1 MKKKL
6 LSLVCAIT
14 CALTLGACGSVTETT
29 DVEKSLMSTCEM
41 YASYT
46 YQLVSVIPS
55 DYASELTGNYNK
67 EELAEI
73 YYEFMYQNFSVP
85 AKAELGAFNGLLT
98 TYNEAVERMG
108 GITGTGDFSSTVS
121 GDEIIVTLPLY
132 GVNCDGEIEFTY
144 SNDIFTRLQ
153 EADCEANTTLS
164 QKLSEAGSHMGDA
177 ALNTVLGMG
186 TTFVMLIVISYL
198 VQAFEPIFGS
208 KKKKAEAK
216 PVEAALAAP
225 VAAPAPVESVELS
238 DDTELVAV
246 ITAAIS
252 AYEGTSSTDGFV
264 VRSIKKANRR
274 N

>member
-6 LSLVCAIT
+6 LSLICAIT

-55 DYASELTGNYNK
+55 DYASELTSNYNK

-73 YYEFMYQNFSVP
+73 YYEFMYQNFSV
-85 AKAELGAFNGLLT
+85 AATAELGAFNGLLT

-108 GITGTGDFSSTVS
+108 GITKTGDFSSTVS
-121 GDEIIVTLPLY
+121 GDETIVTLPLY
-132 GVNCDGEIEFTY
+132 GEKCDGEIEFTY

-198 VQAFEPIFGS
+198 VSAFEPIFGS
-208 KKKKAEAK
+208 KKKKVEAK
-216 PVEAALAAP
+216 PVEAAPAA
-225 VAAPAPVESVELS
+225 AAPAPVESVELS

-252 AYEGTSSTDGFV
+252 AYEGTTSTDGFV

>member
-29 DVEKSLMSTCEM
+29 EVETSLMSTCEM

-55 DYASELTGNYNK
+55 DYASELTGSYNK

-73 YYEFMYQNFSVP
+73 YYEFMYQNFNVP

-98 TYNEAVERMG
+98 TYNEAVKRMG
-108 GITGTGDFSSTVS
+108 GITGTGDFSSTIS
-121 GDEIIVTLPLY
+121 GDEIVVTLPLY
-132 GVNCDGEIEFTY
+132 GENCDGEIEFTY
-144 SNDIFTRLQ
+144 SKDIFTRLQ
-153 EADCEANTTLS
+153 EADCIANTTLA
-164 QKLSEAGSHMGDA
+164 QKLSEAGGNMGNA

-208 KKKKAEAK
+208 KKTKTEVKPAE
-216 PVEAALAAP
+216 AAP
-225 VAAPAPVESVELS
+225 VAATAPVENAELA
-238 DDTELVAV
+238 DDTELIAV

-274 N
+274 S